1 MDRMEHHYKMMKVE
15 HWQRSMAARN
25 LHKKLQILLTRANWN
40 KRLLCS
46 MKSKNEYLS
55 INDIDTHIKRFSY
68 FIAEVKNMKD
78 ELQEININ
86 YNEARLNK
94 IIIILT
100 KIKNYE
106 LKDSKYQG

>member
-25 LHKKLQILLTRANWN
+25 LHKKLQILLMRANWN

-68 FIAEVKNMKD
+68 FIAEVKIIKD
-78 ELQEININ
+78 ELQQININ

-94 IIIILT
+94 IITILT
-100 KIKNYE
+100 KIRNYE
-106 LKDSKYQG
+106 NKGNSKKV